1 MIPLDHGTPCIST
14 FPSSSE
20 YKSPPVGLGFPS
32 LACSA
37 FFFLPEAGAP
47 PPPEGLQEAPL
58 RWMGSSSSAVS
69 NYPRVTMAPPAVASL
84 GILIKSGPPVAYVIG
99 IPIGAQ
105 VSLLVSVPLISKQRI
120 IRSSHFPP
128 NASIK

>member
-1 MIPLDHGTPCIST
+1 VDGELFIGGLQLSPGYYGTP
-14 FPSSSE
+14 
-20 YKSPPVGLGFPS
+20 
-32 LACSA
+32 
-37 FFFLPEAGAP
+37 
-47 PPPEGLQEAPL
+47 
-58 RWMGSSSSAVS
+58 M
-69 NYPRVTMAPPAVASL
+69 ASL